1 MTTTITTERTLDEL
15 ANADRRSIRTRWT
28 TSITKPDRL
37 DGEVTI
43 VLVLETSHHKSRKVV
58 ETDLYVEEANGRG
71 FSTRSF
77 TLYDR
82 DPSAGYGV
90 TIHREPVAR
99 FNAKVAREQHADA
112 LRLLESTR
120 IEGPGR
126 AHRDLAAAWDAR
138 I

>member
-1 MTTTITTERTLDEL
+1 MTATITTENTYDEL
-15 ANADRRSIRTRWT
+15 ARADKRSIRTRWT
-28 TSITKPDRL
+28 TSIVETDKY
-37 DGEVTI
+37 DGETTVQ
-43 VLVLETSHHKSRKVV
+43 LVLETSHHKSRKVI
-58 ETDLYVEEANGRG
+58 ETDLYVEKLHKEGYAVRE
-71 FSTRSF
+71 F
-77 TLYDR
+77 TIYDR

-112 LRLLESTR
+112 LRLLESTT

-126 AHRDLAAAWDAR
+126 AHRDLAAAWAAR